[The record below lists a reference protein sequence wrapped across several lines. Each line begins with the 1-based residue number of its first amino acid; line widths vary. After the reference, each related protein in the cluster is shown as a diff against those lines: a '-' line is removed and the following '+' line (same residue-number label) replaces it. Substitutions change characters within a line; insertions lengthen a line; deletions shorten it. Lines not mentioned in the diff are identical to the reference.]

1 MANPK
6 IEVEVVAKVDG
17 LNSGVAAATNGL
29 DKLGKAAKKT
39 SSQVNQL
46 KSSVGAAN
54 GSAIA
59 FNRIIQD
66 APFGLLGVGNNI
78 QQFTEQIAFLKQTTG
93 STGLALKSFFSSLIT
108 PTNLLILGVSALT
121 AGLTAYQMGAFG
133 AKKETEETVTEIERF
148 NQVLSNLANNLSAV
162 DSARLEGNK
171 NTAKQLVE
179 LELLNSVLTD
189 STKSEFERLRA
200 YNLLLEKYPR
210 IIGNISQEKAL
221 TDGLGQSYLTIVNAI
236 TQRAAAIAV
245 EDKLVELL
253 KQKFTLEEKVVKE
266 TLLQNQLLKERE
278 RIFEILNSAGL
289 KVNKNGRDFN
299 EILGDQAVV
308 EFYADLVRELINV
321 NKEFQLLGNV
331 VAVQTEN
338 ALLTNSESVQKLTSQ
353 YAEFNQ
359 GLISLLDPLDKVKKR
374 ILEVIPNITLDKP
387 LLPDVKLPELDIKG
401 NQGFINQI
409 QERIKAIN
417 LLRDASR
424 DINDITNYNTQLVAL
439 QTQLNSLDFNQ
450 LNIARDIIEGL
461 SEAFTGLGSLI
472 GKAFDNPQLG
482 TFVGQFLAFA
492 AKIIAANFTIA
503 SSNAVAGASA
513 AAVATGPAAPITL
526 PAFIAG
532 ALGVVAAAFAAFGG
546 KGKRASVSSGVGGGS
561 AAQGTSFTGGATGG
575 MFNIDRNIS
584 GEFIVRGTDLVYVLG
599 QANNKINKG

>member
-6 IEVEVVAKVDG
+6 IEVEIVAKVDG
-17 LNSGVAAATNGL
+17 LNSGIAAATSQF
-29 DKLGKAAKKT
+29 DKLEKAAQKT
-39 SSQVNQL
+39 RGKVNDFRL
-46 KSSVGAAN
+46 SAGAA
-54 GSAIA
+54 GSSAIA
-59 FNRIIQD
+59 FNRAIQD
-66 APFGLLGVGNNI
+66 APFGIIGFGNNI
-78 QQFTEQIAFLKQTTG
+78 QQLAEQLAFLRTQTG
-93 STGLALKSFFSSLIT
+93 STSSALGIFVNSLFT
-108 PTNLLILGVSALT
+108 KTNLLVLGISAAT
-121 AGLTAYQMGAFG
+121 SAFTAYKLGLFDSN
-133 AKKETEETVTEIERF
+133 KETKETVTEIESL

-266 TLLQNQLLKERE
+266 TLLQNQLLKQRD
-278 RIFEILNSAGL
+278 GL
-289 KVNKNGRDFN
+289 LKKITDRGVEVNKNAITLAELF
-299 EILGDQAVV
+299 GDQTVDF
-308 EFYADLVRELINV
+308 ELADIGRELINV

-439 QTQLNSLDFNQ
+439 QTQLNSLNFNQ

-461 SEAFTGLGSLI
+461 SQAFTGLGSLI

-561 AAQGTSFTGGATGG
+561 AAQGTSFSGGAQGG
-575 MFNIDRNIS
+575 LFEQNRDVS
-584 GEFIVRGTDLVYVLG
+584 GEFVVRGQDLVYVLG
-599 QANNKINKG
+599 QANNRINKG

>member
-6 IEVEVVAKVDG
+6 IEVEIVAKVEG
-17 LNSGVAAATNGL
+17 LNSGVSAATNEL
-29 DKLGKAAKKT
+29 DKLGKASQKT
-39 SSQVNQL
+39 STQVNQFRL
-46 KSSVGAAN
+46 SAGAA
-54 GSAIA
+54 GSSAIA
-59 FNRIIQD
+59 FNRVIQD
-66 APFGLLGVGNNI
+66 APFGIIGVGNNI
-78 QQFTEQIAFLKQTTG
+78 QQLAEQLAFLRTQTG
-93 STGLALKSFFSSLIT
+93 STSSALGIFFKSLFT
-108 PTNLLILGVSALT
+108 GTNLLVLGISAAT
-121 AGLTAYQMGAFG
+121 SAFTAYKLGLFDSN
-133 AKKETEETVTEIERF
+133 KETKETVTEIELL
-148 NQVLSNLANNLSAV
+148 NEVLSNLANNLSAV

-189 STKSEFERLRA
+189 STKSESERLRA

-210 IIGNISQEKAL
+210 IIGNISKEKAL
-221 TDGLGQSYLTIVNAI
+221 TDGLGKSYLTIVKAI

-266 TLLQNQLLKERE
+266 TLLQNQLLKQRD
-278 RIFEILNSAGL
+278 GL
-289 KVNKNGRDFN
+289 LKTITDRGVQVNKNAITLAELF
-299 EILGDQAVV
+299 GDQTVDFAL
-308 EFYADLVRELINV
+308 ADIGRELITV

-331 VAVQTEN
+331 VSVQTEN
-338 ALLTNSESVQKLTSQ
+338 ALLTNSESVKKLTGQ

-359 GLISLLDPLDKVKKR
+359 GLISLLDPLDKVNKR
-374 ILEVIPNITLDKP
+374 ILEVIPNIILDKP

-409 QERIKAIN
+409 QERIKAII

-450 LNIARDIIEGL
+450 LNKARDIIEGL

-561 AAQGTSFTGGATGG
+561 AAQGTSFAGGATGG

>member
-6 IEVEVVAKVDG
+6 IEVEIVAKVEG
-17 LNSGVAAATNGL
+17 LNSGVSAATNEL
-29 DKLGKAAKKT
+29 DKLGKASQKT
-39 SSQVNQL
+39 SSKVNDFRL
-46 KSSVGAAN
+46 SAGAA
-54 GSAIA
+54 GSSAIA
-59 FNRIIQD
+59 FNRVIQD
-66 APFGLLGVGNNI
+66 APFGIIGVGNNI
-78 QQFTEQIAFLKQTTG
+78 QQLAEQLAFLRTQTG
-93 STGLALKSFFSSLIT
+93 STSSALGIFFKSLFT
-108 PTNLLILGVSALT
+108 GTNLLVLGISAAT
-121 AGLTAYQMGAFG
+121 SAFTAYQLGLFDSA
-133 AKKETEETVTEIERF
+133 EETKDLKSESEKLTDSLGLVTK
-148 NQVLSNLANNLSAV
+148 NLNAV
-162 DSARLEGNK
+162 DSARLQSNK
-171 NTAKQLVE
+171 GAADELVE
-179 LELLNSVLTD
+179 LELLNSVLNDT
-189 STKSEFERLRA
+189 SKSESERLRA

-210 IIGNISQEKAL
+210 VLGNITQEKAL
-221 TDGLGQSYLTIVNAI
+221 VDGLGDSYITLVNAI
-236 TQRAAAIAV
+236 GQKAAAIAI
-245 EDKLVELL
+245 EDKLVELA
-253 KQKFTLEEKVVKE
+253 KQRLDLVQKEQNE
-266 TLLQNQLLKERE
+266 TLLDLQLRKQKANLQNQEATALKELTKLQE
-278 RIFEILNSAGL
+278 EGAEQAKIFTATAKWVEYGQQID
-289 KVNKNGRDFN
+289 KVD
-299 EILGDQAVV
+299 E
-308 EFYADLVRELINV
+308 ELRN
-321 NKEFQLLGNV
+321 LGNTQMV
-331 VAVQTEN
+331 TT
-338 ALLTNSESVQKLTSQ
+338 TNSLQKNAASVNFLKNEYL
-353 YAEFNQ
+353 
-359 GLISLLDPLDKVKKR
+359 GLGQTLIGLLDPLEKVNKR

-439 QTQLNSLDFNQ
+439 QTQLNSLDFKQ

-561 AAQGTSFTGGATGG
+561 SAQGTSFAGGATGG

>member
-29 DKLGKAAKKT
+29 DKLGKAAQKT

-93 STGLALKSFFSSLIT
+93 STGSALKSFFSSLIT
-108 PTNLLILGVSALT
+108 PTNLLILGVSAVT

-133 AKKETEETVTEIERF
+133 AKKETEETVTEIERL

-210 IIGNISQEKAL
+210 IIANISEEKAL

-532 ALGVVAAAFAAFGG
+532 SLGVVAAAFAAFGG

-561 AAQGTSFTGGATGG
+561 AAQGTSFTGGGSG
-575 MFNIDRNIS
+575 IFNVDRNIS

>member
-6 IEVEVVAKVDG
+6 IEVEIVAKVEG
-17 LNSGVAAATNGL
+17 LNSGVSAATNEL
-29 DKLGKAAKKT
+29 DKLGKASQKT
-39 SSQVNQL
+39 STQVNQFRL
-46 KSSVGAAN
+46 SAGAA
-54 GSAIA
+54 GSSAIA
-59 FNRIIQD
+59 FNRVIQD
-66 APFGLLGVGNNI
+66 APFGIIGVGNNI
-78 QQFTEQIAFLKQTTG
+78 QQLAEQLAFLRTQTG
-93 STGLALKSFFSSLIT
+93 STSSALGIFVKSLFT
-108 PTNLLILGVSALT
+108 GTNLLVLGISAAT
-121 AGLTAYQMGAFG
+121 SAFTAYKLGLFDSN
-133 AKKETEETVTEIERF
+133 KETKETVTEIERL
-148 NQVLSNLANNLSAV
+148 NQALSNLANNLSAV

-189 STKSEFERLRA
+189 STKSESERLRA

-221 TDGLGQSYLTIVNAI
+221 TDGLGKSYLTIVKAI

-266 TLLQNQLLKERE
+266 TLLQNQLLKQRD
-278 RIFEILNSAGL
+278 GL
-289 KVNKNGRDFN
+289 LKKITDRGVQVNKNAITLAELF
-299 EILGDQAVV
+299 GDQTVDFAL
-308 EFYADLVRELINV
+308 ADIGRELITV

-331 VAVQTEN
+331 VSVQTEN
-338 ALLTNSESVQKLTSQ
+338 ALLTNSESVKKLTGQ

-359 GLISLLDPLDKVKKR
+359 GLISLLDPLDKVNKR
-374 ILEVIPNITLDKP
+374 ILEVIPNIILDKP

-409 QERIKAIN
+409 QERIKAII

-450 LNIARDIIEGL
+450 LNKARDIIEGL

-561 AAQGTSFTGGATGG
+561 AAQGTSFAGGATGG

>member
-6 IEVEVVAKVDG
+6 IEVEIVAKVEG
-17 LNSGVAAATNGL
+17 LNSGVSAATNEL
-29 DKLGKAAKKT
+29 DKLGKASQKT
-39 SSQVNQL
+39 STQVNQFRL
-46 KSSVGAAN
+46 SAGAA
-54 GSAIA
+54 GSSAIA
-59 FNRIIQD
+59 FNRVIQD
-66 APFGLLGVGNNI
+66 APFGIIGVGNNI
-78 QQFTEQIAFLKQTTG
+78 QQLAEQLAFLRTQTG
-93 STGLALKSFFSSLIT
+93 STSSALGIFFKSLFT
-108 PTNLLILGVSALT
+108 GTNLLVLGISAAT
-121 AGLTAYQMGAFG
+121 SAFTAYKLGLFDSN
-133 AKKETEETVTEIERF
+133 KETKETVTEIERL
-148 NQVLSNLANNLSAV
+148 NQALSNLANNLSAV

-210 IIGNISQEKAL
+210 IIVNISQEKAL
-221 TDGLGQSYLTIVNAI
+221 TDGLGKSYLTIVKAI

-266 TLLQNQLLKERE
+266 TLLQNQLLKQRD
-278 RIFEILNSAGL
+278 GL
-289 KVNKNGRDFN
+289 LKKITDRGVQVNKNAITLAELF
-299 EILGDQAVV
+299 GDQTVDFAL
-308 EFYADLVRELINV
+308 ADIGRELITV

-331 VAVQTEN
+331 VSVQTEN
-338 ALLTNSESVQKLTSQ
+338 ALLTNSESVQKLTGQ

-359 GLISLLDPLDKVKKR
+359 GLISLLDPLDKVNKR

-387 LLPDVKLPELDIKG
+387 LLPDVKLPKLDIKG

-409 QERIKAIN
+409 QERIKAII

-450 LNIARDIIEGL
+450 LNKARDIIEGL

-561 AAQGTSFTGGATGG
+561 AAQGTSFTGGGSG
-575 MFNIDRNIS
+575 IFNVERNIS

>member
-6 IEVEVVAKVDG
+6 IEVEIVAKVEG
-17 LNSGVAAATNGL
+17 LNSGVSAATNEL
-29 DKLGKAAKKT
+29 DKLGKASQKT
-39 SSQVNQL
+39 STQVNQFRL
-46 KSSVGAAN
+46 SAGAA
-54 GSAIA
+54 GSSAIA
-59 FNRIIQD
+59 FNRVIQD
-66 APFGLLGVGNNI
+66 APFGIIGVGNNI
-78 QQFTEQIAFLKQTTG
+78 QQLAEQLAFLRTQTG
-93 STGLALKSFFSSLIT
+93 STSSALGIFFKSLFT
-108 PTNLLILGVSALT
+108 GTNLLVLGISAAT
-121 AGLTAYQMGAFG
+121 SAFTAYKLGLFDSN
-133 AKKETEETVTEIERF
+133 KETKETVTEIERL
-148 NQVLSNLANNLSAV
+148 NQALSNLANNLSAV

-221 TDGLGQSYLTIVNAI
+221 TDGLGKSYLTIVKAI

-266 TLLQNQLLKERE
+266 TLLQNQLLKQRD
-278 RIFEILNSAGL
+278 GL
-289 KVNKNGRDFN
+289 LKKITDRGVQVNKNAITLAELF
-299 EILGDQAVV
+299 GDQTVDFAL
-308 EFYADLVRELINV
+308 ADIGRELITV

-331 VAVQTEN
+331 VSVQTEN
-338 ALLTNSESVQKLTSQ
+338 ALLTNSESVKKLTGQ

-359 GLISLLDPLDKVKKR
+359 GLISLLDPLDKVNKR
-374 ILEVIPNITLDKP
+374 ILEVIPNIILDKP

-409 QERIKAIN
+409 QERIKAII

-450 LNIARDIIEGL
+450 LNKARDIIEGL

-561 AAQGTSFTGGATGG
+561 AAQGTSFTGGGSG
-575 MFNIDRNIS
+575 IFNVERNIS

>member
-6 IEVEVVAKVDG
+6 IEVEIVAKVEG
-17 LNSGVAAATNGL
+17 LNSGVSAATNEL
-29 DKLGKAAKKT
+29 DKLGKASQKT
-39 SSQVNQL
+39 STQVNQFRL
-46 KSSVGAAN
+46 SAGAA
-54 GSAIA
+54 GSSAIA
-59 FNRIIQD
+59 FNRVIQD
-66 APFGLLGVGNNI
+66 APFGIIGVGNNI
-78 QQFTEQIAFLKQTTG
+78 QQLAEQLAFLRTQTG
-93 STGLALKSFFSSLIT
+93 STSSALGIFFKSLFT
-108 PTNLLILGVSALT
+108 GTNLLVLGISAAT
-121 AGLTAYQMGAFG
+121 SAFTAYKLGLFDSN
-133 AKKETEETVTEIERF
+133 KETKETVTEIELL
-148 NQVLSNLANNLSAV
+148 NEVLSNLANNLSAV

-189 STKSEFERLRA
+189 STKSESERLRA

-221 TDGLGQSYLTIVNAI
+221 TDGLGKSYLTIVKAI

-266 TLLQNQLLKERE
+266 TLLQNQLLKQRD
-278 RIFEILNSAGL
+278 GL
-289 KVNKNGRDFN
+289 LKKITDRGVQVNKNAITLAELF
-299 EILGDQAVV
+299 GDQTVDFAL
-308 EFYADLVRELINV
+308 ADIGRELITV

-331 VAVQTEN
+331 VSVQTEN
-338 ALLTNSESVQKLTSQ
+338 ALLTNSESVKKLTGQ

-359 GLISLLDPLDKVKKR
+359 GLISLLDPLDKVNKR
-374 ILEVIPNITLDKP
+374 ILEVIPNIILDKP

-409 QERIKAIN
+409 QERIKAII

-450 LNIARDIIEGL
+450 LNKARDIIEGL

-561 AAQGTSFTGGATGG
+561 AAQGTSFAGGATGG